1 MKNTYMKEA
10 ERDVVAAVESI
21 ELRRKLKGLSMRAL
35 SAAAGLRPTSYWGII
50 RTKKNMAAV
59 KAATLRALEHAVDIG

>member
-1 MKNTYMKEA
+1 VKNTYMKEA

-21 ELRRKLKGLSMRAL
+21 ELRRKLKGLSMLAL

>member
-1 MKNTYMKEA
+1 MKEA